1 MSLVT
6 RSGEQWTLLQAAFW
20 SYPAEMDLSFLQL
33 IKQQGSLGR
42 RGGDP
47 KQ

>member
-6 RSGEQWTLLQAAFW
+6 RSGEQWTLLQTAFW
-20 SYPAEMDLSFLQL
+20 SYPAEMELSFLQL
-33 IKQQGSLGR
+33 IEQQGSFGG
-42 RGGDP
+42 RGGGP